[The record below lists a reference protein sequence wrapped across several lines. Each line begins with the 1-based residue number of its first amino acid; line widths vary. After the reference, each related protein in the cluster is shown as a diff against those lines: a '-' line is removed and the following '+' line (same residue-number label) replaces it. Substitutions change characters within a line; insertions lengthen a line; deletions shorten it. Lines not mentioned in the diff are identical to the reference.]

1 MSKPITKLTPAG
13 LVHRPSSE
21 LDIFADYVVATPAW
35 IVFDEKISVSLDE
48 LEQNNRQYWIPQAVR
63 KSLGR

>member
-1 MSKPITKLTPAG
+1 MSKPTTKLTPAG

-21 LDIFADYVVATPAW
+21 LDIFGDYGIATPAW
-35 IVFDEKISVSLDE
+35 IAFDEQISVRLDE
-48 LEQNNRQYWIPQAVR
+48 LEQRNRQYWVPQAVR